1 MDIEKI
7 RQQSIAETL
16 EKFKPFEN
24 ANSLKGFNMANEK
37 VLLDFIDTKLID
49 FKETINY
56 YDRNY
61 KVSTKQ
67 GSKKLV
73 KELEKLEKAK
83 QSFQFEDATILN
95 DINQHQDVI
104 INTMKDYCLY
114 AFLYNATE
122 AYFNQVTQSDEKPH
136 APEIVKSDGTIFKLK
151 EIAFLYF
158 YNGDQITKENNNEVA
173 LKYGWSSGHKLIQ
186 NYSDARKRLNTK
198 DLSYQELKNR
208 IDLISSII
216 HYLPDNKKPKP
227 QDDLRKL
234 NLDLEDKRDY

>member
-7 RQQSIAETL
+7 KQQSIAETL

-49 FKETINY
+49 YKETINY
-56 YDRNY
+56 YNRNY
-61 KVSTKQ
+61 KVSTKK
-67 GSKKLV
+67 GGKKLV

-95 DINQHQDVI
+95 DINQYQDVI

-122 AYFNQVTQSDEKPH
+122 AYFNQVTQSDGQVLKKSETKLPEKFYSFYH
-136 APEIVKSDGTIFKLK
+136 LMLVLDLRIVSNFELYHDDFKRQEIENYGKEHYGTGQEFYREYKRIFDKWHNKSEIVKHLGRDYKNKIIEISGNDHRIIDKLK
-151 EIAFLYF
+151 
-158 YNGDQITKENNNEVA
+158 
-173 LKYGWSSGHKLIQ
+173 
-186 NYSDARKRLNTK
+186 
-198 DLSYQELKNR
+198 
-208 IDLISSII
+208 
-216 HYLPDNKKPKP
+216 
-227 QDDLRKL
+227 
-234 NLDLEDKRDY
+234 DYPN